1 MVMTRRSSC
10 RRNDDFGDCAG
21 ASDATMSSGTYRI
34 EAGKLREDL
43 ACMIANFKQV
53 ITNQEIL
60 ASGALVYIESRTL

>member
-1 MVMTRRSSC
+1 
-10 RRNDDFGDCAG
+10 
-21 ASDATMSSGTYRI
+21 MSSGTYRI

-60 ASGALVYIESRTL
+60 ASGALVYIEVEDVIRWEEVLEVSLPTSDYERCLVQTA